1 MLTLAGLRIYLQ
13 VDVLSTH
20 SANTIFDSNHR
31 GPAMTGNTNIVTSA
45 AAQAPLTQAAAV
57 LVVIKVSCGSNET
70 AVCVAF
76 QPKAFKV
83 FLISGLSLQI
93 RPYFTV

>member
-1 MLTLAGLRIYLQ
+1 MLTLAGHRIYLW
-13 VDVLSTH
+13 VNVFSTLSV
-20 SANTIFDSNHR
+20 NTIFDSNHR
-31 GPAMTGNTNIVTSA
+31 SLAMTGNTNIVTSA
-45 AAQAPLTQAAAV
+45 GAQASLTQAVAV